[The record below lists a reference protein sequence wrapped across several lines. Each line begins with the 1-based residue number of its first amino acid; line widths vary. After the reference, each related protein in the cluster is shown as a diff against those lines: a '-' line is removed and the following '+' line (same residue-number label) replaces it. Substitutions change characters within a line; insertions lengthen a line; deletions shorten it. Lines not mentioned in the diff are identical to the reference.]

1 MTDAWIV
8 GAVRSPVG
16 RRGGALSTVHPAD
29 LGAHV
34 LRALV
39 ERTGVDPGEIDDV
52 LWGCVGQVGPQASN
66 TGRTTELSAGWPEH
80 VPAMTI
86 DRQCGSSQQALHAAA
101 HQIRAGDAD
110 LVVAGGVEVMSQ
122 VPIASPTRLGLEAGM
137 AHPRGGADW
146 AARYGDEEISQFRGA
161 ELIAKRWGLDR
172 ARMERFAVESHRRAI
187 ASTAAGDFEAEIAP
201 LPGLAVDEGPRSDT
215 SAERLAGLTPLQPGG
230 RITAALAS
238 QVSDGAAALLVAS
251 DRAVDR
257 NRLTPLARVHT
268 MAVVGSDPV
277 LMLTGPIPATAT
289 VLHRTGLSLAEID
302 TIEINEAFASVVLAW
317 ADETDAD
324 LDRVNPQGGALALGH
339 PLGAT
344 GARLMTT
351 LVHRM
356 GRDHLRYGLQLMC
369 EGGGMANATV
379 LERA

>member
-1 MTDAWIV
+1 
-8 GAVRSPVG
+8 
-16 RRGGALSTVHPAD
+16 
-29 LGAHV
+29 
-34 LRALV
+34 
-39 ERTGVDPGEIDDV
+39 
-52 LWGCVGQVGPQASN
+52 
-66 TGRTTELSAGWPEH
+66 
-80 VPAMTI
+80 
-86 DRQCGSSQQALHAAA
+86 
-101 HQIRAGDAD
+101 
-110 LVVAGGVEVMSQ
+110 
-122 VPIASPTRLGLEAGM
+122 
-137 AHPRGGADW
+137 
-146 AARYGDEEISQFRGA
+146 
-161 ELIAKRWGLDR
+161 
-172 ARMERFAVESHRRAI
+172 MERFAVESHRRAI